1 MKSPLLLFS
10 MLLCF
15 IYTVNAQETI
25 PYWQQQVNYQI
36 NVKLDDK
43 NHQLDGFEKI
53 EYINQSPDTL
63 HYIWFHLWPNAYSNN
78 NTAFAK
84 QLLRDSDGK
93 KRLKSMKDTG
103 AIFGLDFS
111 ANDKKL
117 VTAYHPEYNDV
128 LKVFLDK
135 PLHPGSKTTIS
146 TPFKVALPT
155 YISRMGHRGKSYMIC
170 QWYPKP
176 AVYDRKGWHPMPY
189 LDQGEFYSE
198 FGNFDVSIT
207 LPSDYVLAATG
218 TMQNQDEL
226 AYYKKLGA
234 ENLVARKNAEYK
246 YQSKD
251 PIKTIRY
258 TCENLHDFSWFAD
271 KDFIIEYDTM
281 LLPSGKK
288 IDVFAYH
295 PSYGNKLWD
304 SAHIYMKEAVQ
315 SYSNWVGEYP
325 YPVVQAVE
333 GPKNLSSGGME
344 YPTITLITSPDANNE
359 TLDAILAH
367 EIGHNWFYG
376 ILGSN
381 ERDHAWMDEGIN
393 SFYQFRYEAERY
405 KSNSIFG
412 SSLPAEVKRMPAN
425 EFLHLVF
432 TNLAGIPAEKPIATA
447 SVDFPNKEDYAMVE
461 YIKAATWMYLIEIS
475 IGKEKTDNAMRY
487 YFDQWK
493 FRHPYPEDFKQ
504 SLEEYLKVGMNDF
517 FELLN
522 KRGSLN

>member
-1 MKSPLLLFS
+1 MKSSLILISSLVVFFFAAS
-10 MLLCF
+10 S
-15 IYTVNAQETI
+15 QETK

-36 NVKLDDK
+36 NVRLNDQL
-43 NHQLDGFEKI
+43 HQLDAFEKI
-53 EYINQSPDTL
+53 EYINHSPDTL
-63 HYIWFHLWPNAYSNN
+63 YYIWFHLWPNAYSNR

-84 QLLRDSDGK
+84 QLLKEPDGK
-93 KRLKSMKDTG
+93 RLLKSMKDTG
-103 AIFGLDFS
+103 AVFDLNFS
-111 ANDKKL
+111 VNDHKL
-117 VTAYHPEYNDV
+117 VTSNHPEYNDV

-135 PLHPGSKTTIS
+135 PLYPGAKTIIS
-146 TPFKVALPT
+146 TPFKVNLPT
-155 YISRMGHRGKSYMIC
+155 YISRMGHIGKSYMIC

-189 LDQGEFYSE
+189 LDRGEFYSE
-198 FGNFDVSIT
+198 FGNYNVSIT

-218 TMQNQDEL
+218 TLQNQDEL
-226 AYYKKLGA
+226 AYYKKLGTK
-234 ENLVARKNAEYK
+234 NRLSRKNKAYK
-246 YQSKD
+246 YQLKE

-271 KDFIIEYDTM
+271 KDFIIEYDSL

-304 SAHIYMKEAVQ
+304 SAHSYMKEAVL
-315 SYSNWVGEYP
+315 SYSNWIGEYP
-325 YPVVQAVE
+325 YPLVQAVE

-344 YPTITLITSPDANNE
+344 YPTITLITSPNADSE
-359 TLDAILAH
+359 SLDAVIAH

-393 SFYQFRYEAERY
+393 SYYQFRYEAERY
-405 KSNSIFG
+405 RSNSTFG
-412 SSLPAEVKRMPAN
+412 YSLPAELKRMDVDK
-425 EFLHLVF
+425 FLHIIYMYF
-432 TNLAGIPAEKPIATA
+432 AASGFETPIATA
-447 SVDFPNKEDYAMVE
+447 SADFPNFEEYARVE
-461 YIKAATWMYLIEIS
+461 YIKAAAWMYQIEES
-475 IGKEKTDNAMRY
+475 IGKEKIDNAMKY

-504 SLEEYLKVGMNDF
+504 SLEEYLKTDLSILF
-517 FELLN
+517 DLLN
-522 KRGSLN
+522 KRGRLK